1 MDGSLSYDTQR
12 HQPSACPGRKRS
24 HRHQTPNPPHQVS
37 QAHAGIGTRPSTV
50 SSSNGLLASSQATHE
65 GPLCSCRWS
74 PARLQTLQ
82 HHVNAFGTA
91 QEGRVAREAVQSQD
105 RSRWSRS
112 RLLLEVLQRRVHNQQ
127 VCIYVT
133 LQVLSNFAERFFPVK
148 DTSALF
154 LRNNTWIENFNNSYH
169 SFRSLVITISWDK
182 DSCDPS
188 VWITPPETL
197 QEFLVNYPHPLFKI
211 VQGDASDYFFL
222 HILQLISIAWVVRPR
237 STFD

>member
-1 MDGSLSYDTQR
+1 MDHYRMILNVTNPQLARVGSAVNATR
-12 HQPSACPGRKRS
+12 HRTRLIKSAKPMLESGPDRPQSAAAMDFLPRPKLPMRAPSAPAVGRL
-24 HRHQTPNPPHQVS
+24 HVS
-37 QAHAGIGTRPSTV
+37 RPYSTMSMPSEQPKKDESQGRQSRV
-50 SSSNGLLASSQATHE
+50 RIEVDGVDQGYYSRYSRGGSTISRFVFMLLYK
-65 GPLCSCRWS
+65 
-74 PARLQTLQ
+74 
-82 HHVNAFGTA
+82 F
-91 QEGRVAREAVQSQD
+91 
-105 RSRWSRS
+105 
-112 RLLLEVLQRRVHNQQ
+112 
-127 VCIYVT
+127 
-133 LQVLSNFAERFFPVK
+133 LSNFVERFFPVK